1 MFGNLMLTS
10 ILKQSFKL
18 NNSNKTHTEGSRHII
33 IYVSETEIYA
43 NKIELNGHINQG
55 TLSSRTLLSNRKKEP
70 I

>member
-18 NNSNKTHTEGSRHII
+18 NNSNKTNTEGSRHII